1 MFNMCASIVH
11 LTLQNIVCA
20 NVVYFTV

>member
-1 MFNMCASIVH
+1 MFNICASIFH